1 ADEETGHVDRDVV
14 VLAPEERRIGERLV
28 VTEDVPGRL
37 LTLTLGVDP
46 VLHPDTL
53 AVRAGIAGDVTCGPD
68 VRVAG
73 SQPVVDEH
81 SPIDVQPRLFG
92 EPDSG
97 NHPDAHDDEVG
108 GHGRAIVQHH
118 GVFGDA
124 LDAP

>member
-1 ADEETGHVDRDVV
+1 
-14 VLAPEERRIGERLV
+14 
-28 VTEDVPGRL
+28 
-37 LTLTLGVDP
+37 
-46 VLHPDTL
+46 
-53 AVRAGIAGDVTCGPD
+53 AGIAGDVTCGPD

-124 LDAP
+124 LDAPAQPELDAVLTVQVGDEPTQRLAGDPGHRHVRGGHDR